1 MDLGNSLFLN
11 TQIKKEIKTVTTTT
25 QPNQTNLPEENFGKV
40 LLSAPLSFYMD
51 KNPNIVAEVFD
62 YLEQHFFKGI
72 FNGGRDNQQLCKQVI
87 DEEDGGILYGW
98 YTLSTG
104 KKIMIK
110 TVGYGLKE
118 NQMDLNQWTKADYN
132 NTCIMFPSDD

>member
-1 MDLGNSLFLN
+1 M
-11 TQIKKEIKTVTTTT
+11 TTTT
-25 QPNQTNLPEENFGKV
+25 QPNQTNLPKENFGKV

-51 KNPNIVAEVFD
+51 RNPAIVAEVFN

-87 DEEDGGILYGW
+87 DSEDGGILYGW

-104 KKIMIK
+104 RKIMIK

-118 NQMDLNQWTKADYN
+118 NQMDLNQFTKADYN
-132 NTCIMFPSDD
+132 NTMVMFPSDD

>member
-1 MDLGNSLFLN
+1 M
-11 TQIKKEIKTVTTTT
+11 TTTT
-25 QPNQTNLPEENFGKV
+25 QPNQVNLPEENFGTV
-40 LLSAPLSFYMD
+40 TISSALTFYMD
-51 KNPNIVAEVFD
+51 RKPEVVAEVFN

-110 TVGYGLKE
+110 CVGYGLKE
-118 NQMDLNQWTKADYN
+118 NQMDLKNWTKADYN
-132 NTCIMFPSDD
+132 NTCIMCPSDD

>member
-1 MDLGNSLFLN
+1 M
-11 TQIKKEIKTVTTTT
+11 TTTT
-25 QPNQTNLPEENFGKV
+25 QPNQVNLPEENFGTITIS
-40 LLSAPLSFYMD
+40 SALTFYMD
-51 KNPNIVAEVFD
+51 RNPEVVNQVFN
-62 YLEQHFFKGI
+62 YLEQHFMKGI

-87 DEEDGGILYGW
+87 DAENGGILYGW
-98 YTLSTG
+98 YTLHT
-104 KKIMIK
+104 KNTDRKIMIK

>member
-1 MDLGNSLFLN
+1 M
-11 TQIKKEIKTVTTTT
+11 TTTT
-25 QPNQTNLPEENFGKV
+25 QPNQVNLPEENFGTV
-40 LLSAPLSFYMD
+40 TISSALTFYMD
-51 KNPNIVAEVFD
+51 RKPEVVVEVFN

-72 FNGGRDNQQLCKQVI
+72 FNGDRDNQQLCKQVI

-110 TVGYGLKE
+110 CVGYGLKE
-118 NQMDLNQWTKADYN
+118 NQMDLKNWTKADYN

>member
-1 MDLGNSLFLN
+1 M
-11 TQIKKEIKTVTTTT
+11 TTTT
-25 QPNQTNLPEENFGKV
+25 QPNQVNLPEKNFGTITIS
-40 LLSAPLSFYMD
+40 SALTFYMD
-51 KNPNIVAEVFD
+51 RNPEVVNQVFD
-62 YLEQHFFKGI
+62 YLEQHYMKGI
-72 FNGGRDNQQLCKQVI
+72 FNGGEDNIKLCKQVI
-87 DEEDGGILYGW
+87 EEENGGILYGGN
-98 YTLSTG
+98 TLQQPNKTE

>member
-1 MDLGNSLFLN
+1 M
-11 TQIKKEIKTVTTTT
+11 TTTT
-25 QPNQTNLPEENFGKV
+25 QPNQVNLPEENFGTV
-40 LLSAPLSFYMD
+40 TISSALTFYMD
-51 KNPNIVAEVFD
+51 RKPEVVAEVFN

-104 KKIMIK
+104 RKIMIK
-110 TVGYGLKE
+110 CVGYGLKE

-132 NTCIMFPSDD
+132 ITMIMFPSDD

>member
-1 MDLGNSLFLN
+1 
-11 TQIKKEIKTVTTTT
+11 VTTTT
-25 QPNQTNLPEENFGKV
+25 QPNQVNLPEENFGKITIS
-40 LLSAPLSFYMD
+40 SALTFYMD
-51 KNPNIVAEVFD
+51 RNPEVVNQVFD
-62 YLEQHFFKGI
+62 YLEQHFMKGI

-87 DEEDGGILYGW
+87 DAEDGGILYGW
-98 YTLSTG
+98 YTLHT
-104 KKIMIK
+104 KNTDRKIMIK

>member
-1 MDLGNSLFLN
+1 M
-11 TQIKKEIKTVTTTT
+11 TTTT
-25 QPNQTNLPEENFGKV
+25 QPNQVNLPEENFGTV
-40 LLSAPLSFYMD
+40 TISSALTFYMD
-51 KNPNIVAEVFD
+51 RKPEIVAEVFN

-72 FNGGRDNQQLCKQVI
+72 FNGDRDNQQLCKQVI

>member
-1 MDLGNSLFLN
+1 MPILN
-11 TQIKKEIKTVTTTT
+11 NPNLKGTQTMTTTT
-25 QPNQTNLPEENFGKV
+25 QPNQVNLPEENFGTITIS
-40 LLSAPLSFYMD
+40 SALTFYMD
-51 KNPNIVAEVFD
+51 RKPEVIEEVFN

-87 DEEDGGILYGW
+87 DAEDGGILYGW
-98 YTLSTG
+98 YTLTTG

-110 TVGYGLKE
+110 CVGYGIKE
-118 NQMDLNQWTKADYN
+118 NQMDLKNWTKADYN

>member
-1 MDLGNSLFLN
+1 M
-11 TQIKKEIKTVTTTT
+11 TTTT
-25 QPNQTNLPEENFGKV
+25 QPNQVNLPEENFGKV

-51 KNPNIVAEVFD
+51 RKPEVVAEVFD

-87 DEEDGGILYGW
+87 DAEDGGILYGW
-98 YTLSTG
+98 YTLTTG
-104 KKIMIK
+104 RKIMIK

-118 NQMDLNQWTKADYN
+118 NQMDLKQFTKADYN

>member
-1 MDLGNSLFLN
+1 M
-11 TQIKKEIKTVTTTT
+11 TTTT
-25 QPNQTNLPEENFGKV
+25 QPNQVNLPEENFGTV
-40 LLSAPLSFYMD
+40 TISSALTFYMD
-51 KNPNIVAEVFD
+51 RKPEVVAEVFN

-72 FNGGRDNQQLCKQVI
+72 FNGERDNQQLCKQVI

-110 TVGYGLKE
+110 CVGYGLKE
-118 NQMDLNQWTKADYN
+118 NQMDLKNWTKADYN

>member
-1 MDLGNSLFLN
+1 M
-11 TQIKKEIKTVTTTT
+11 TTTT
-25 QPNQTNLPEENFGKV
+25 QPNQVNLPEENFGTITIS
-40 LLSAPLSFYMD
+40 SALTFYMD
-51 KNPNIVAEVFD
+51 RNPEVVNQVFD
-62 YLEQHFFKGI
+62 YLEQHFMKGI

-110 TVGYGLKE
+110 CVGYGLKE
-118 NQMDLNQWTKADYN
+118 NQMDLKNWTKADYN

>member
-1 MDLGNSLFLN
+1 M
-11 TQIKKEIKTVTTTT
+11 TTTT
-25 QPNQTNLPEENFGKV
+25 QPNQVNLPEENFGKV

-51 KNPNIVAEVFD
+51 KNPAIVAEVFN

-87 DEEDGGILYGW
+87 DAEDGGILYGW

-104 KKIMIK
+104 RKIMIK

-118 NQMDLNQWTKADYN
+118 NQMDLKQWTKADYN
-132 NTCIMFPSDD
+132 NTMIMFPSDD

>member
-1 MDLGNSLFLN
+1 M
-11 TQIKKEIKTVTTTT
+11 TTTT
-25 QPNQTNLPEENFGKV
+25 QPNQVNLPEENFGTV
-40 LLSAPLSFYMD
+40 TISSALTFYMD
-51 KNPNIVAEVFD
+51 RKPEVVAEVFN

-110 TVGYGLKE
+110 CVGYGLKE
-118 NQMDLNQWTKADYN
+118 NQMDLKNWTKADYN
-132 NTCIMFPSDD
+132 NTCIMFPRDD

>member
-1 MDLGNSLFLN
+1 M
-11 TQIKKEIKTVTTTT
+11 TTTT
-25 QPNQTNLPEENFGKV
+25 HPTQINLPKENFGKV

-51 KNPNIVAEVFD
+51 RKPEIVAEVFN

-87 DEEDGGILYGW
+87 DSNGRKHGGILYGW

-104 KKIMIK
+104 RKIMIK
-110 TVGYGLKE
+110 CVGYGAKE
-118 NQMDLNQWTKADYN
+118 EEMNLELYTKADYN
-132 NTCIMFPSDD
+132 NTMIMFPSDD